1 MKWFRYVRGVIL
13 GVAMIAVALTEG
25 GFGSTWSAVVTV
37 LFVVVGLALVALM
50 VWAATRDVQRA
61 RLESTSVPETP
72 DAGMGYFRRERAEQ
86 AAREGTGA
94 GPV

>member
-13 GVAMIAVALTEG
+13 GVAMVVIALTEG
-25 GFGSTWSAVVTV
+25 GFSSTWSAVVTV
-37 LFVVVGLALVALM
+37 LFVVVGLALIALM

-61 RLESTSVPETP
+61 RLESTSVPESP
-72 DAGMGYFRRERAEQ
+72 DAGMRALRRERAER

-94 GPV
+94 